1 MKLDIDYNFILLGIN
16 TSLECYRLAFYLNE
30 KLNLNFERTTTD
42 VVVYSETNYIISQH
56 TLYQY
61 IDEENLIDWN
71 LLQNKNFKNK
81 FVENVKLPD
90 LGMFNYNQSNPVLY
104 LLPELKNVQ
113 FLLQIDSDISS
124 VNLKLLLRKI
134 RQITDVSSAFF
145 IEYNTLRSKRNL
157 II

>member
-90 LGMFNYNQSNPVLY
+90 LGLFNYNQSNPVLY